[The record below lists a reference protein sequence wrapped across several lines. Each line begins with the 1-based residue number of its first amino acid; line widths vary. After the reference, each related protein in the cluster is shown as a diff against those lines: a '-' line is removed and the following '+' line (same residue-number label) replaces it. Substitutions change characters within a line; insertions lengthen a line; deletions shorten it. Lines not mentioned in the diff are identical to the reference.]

1 VASRFDKLS
10 VTPILAGSHLLL
22 WRQRFSSLSLSKA
35 DAGHECC
42 GVSGARAT
50 LAQTED
56 TMSDLKGRVAL
67 VTGGA
72 RGLGAAAAKA
82 LAAAGAKVVVSD
94 VRDGAEIA
102 AAVDGAYVKH
112 DVTNEREWEAVIAF
126 VQDLYGGLD
135 ILVNNAGIFWMKPI
149 ALETLE
155 SFRKM
160 QQVNVE
166 GVFLGLKHAIP
177 AIAERGSKWDGGGA
191 IVNLSSVAGIVGSP
205 MTLAYNA
212 SKGAVRLMTK
222 AAALECARAG
232 MKVRVNSVHPGII
245 ETPMMEEAMG
255 VISQTSGEGG
265 NAIKDRFA
273 SFHPMGRLGRDTDI
287 ANAVVFLA
295 SDRAAFMTGAELVV
309 DGGMTAM

>member
-1 VASRFDKLS
+1 V
-10 VTPILAGSHLLL
+10 G
-22 WRQRFSSLSLSKA
+22 
-35 DAGHECC
+35 
-42 GVSGARAT
+42 
-50 LAQTED
+50 
-56 TMSDLKGRVAL
+56 DLEGRVAL

-82 LAAAGAKVVVSD
+82 LAAEGAKVVVTDVSD
-94 VRDGAEIA
+94 GSAIAAEIG
-102 AAVDGAYVKH
+102 GAYIKH
-112 DVTNEREWEAVIAF
+112 DVTSEEEWIAAIAF
-126 VQDLYGGLD
+126 AKQTFGGLD

-177 AIAERGSKWDGGGA
+177 AIAERGDKWDGGGS
-191 IVNLSSVAGIVGSP
+191 IINLSSVAGIIGSP

-232 MKVRVNSVHPGII
+232 QKVRVNSVHPGII
-245 ETPMMEEAMG
+245 NTSMMTEAAEAIAGASG
-255 VISQTSGEGG
+255 VNDTME
-265 NAIKDRFA
+265 RFA
-273 SFHPMGRLGRDTDI
+273 SFHPMGHMGRDIDI
-287 ANAVVFLA
+287 ANAVAYLA
-295 SDRAAFMTGAELVV
+295 SSRAAFMTGSEMVV

>member
-1 VASRFDKLS
+1 M
-10 VTPILAGSHLLL
+10 G
-22 WRQRFSSLSLSKA
+22 
-35 DAGHECC
+35 
-42 GVSGARAT
+42 
-50 LAQTED
+50 
-56 TMSDLKGRVAL
+56 DLEGRVAL

-82 LAAAGAKVVVSD
+82 LAEQGAKVVISD
-94 VRDGAEIA
+94 IGDGSETA
-102 AAVDGAYVKH
+102 AAIGGAYVKH
-112 DVTNEREWEAVIAF
+112 DVTSEEQWIAAIAF
-126 VQDLYGGLD
+126 AKEKFGGLD

-160 QQVNVE
+160 QAVNVE

-177 AIAERGSKWDGGGA
+177 AIAERGDKWDGGGS
-191 IVNLSSVAGIVGSP
+191 IINLSSVAGIIGSP

-232 MKVRVNSVHPGII
+232 QKVRVNSVHPGII
-245 ETPMMEEAMG
+245 QTQMMTDAAEAIAGASG
-255 VISQTSGEGG
+255 VNDAME
-265 NAIKDRFA
+265 RFA
-273 SFHPMGRLGRDTDI
+273 SFHPLGRLGRDIDI
-287 ANAVVFLA
+287 ANAVAFLA
-295 SDRAAFMTGAELVV
+295 SSKAAFMTGSEMVV

>member
-1 VASRFDKLS
+1 V
-10 VTPILAGSHLLL
+10 G
-22 WRQRFSSLSLSKA
+22 
-35 DAGHECC
+35 
-42 GVSGARAT
+42 
-50 LAQTED
+50 
-56 TMSDLKGRVAL
+56 DLEGRVAL

-82 LAAAGAKVVVSD
+82 LAAEGAKVVVTD
-94 VRDGAEIA
+94 VNDGSAIAAEIG
-102 AAVDGAYVKH
+102 GAYIKH
-112 DVTNEREWEAVIAF
+112 DVTSEEEWIAAIAF
-126 VQDLYGGLD
+126 AKQTFGGLD

-177 AIAERGSKWDGGGA
+177 AIAERGDKWDGGGS
-191 IVNLSSVAGIVGSP
+191 IINLSSVAGIIGSP

-232 MKVRVNSVHPGII
+232 QKVRVNSVHPGII
-245 ETPMMEEAMG
+245 NTSMMTEAAEAIAGASG
-255 VISQTSGEGG
+255 VNDTME
-265 NAIKDRFA
+265 RFA
-273 SFHPMGRLGRDTDI
+273 SFHPMGHMGRDIDI
-287 ANAVVFLA
+287 ANAVAYLA
-295 SDRAAFMTGAELVV
+295 SSRAAFMTGSEMVV